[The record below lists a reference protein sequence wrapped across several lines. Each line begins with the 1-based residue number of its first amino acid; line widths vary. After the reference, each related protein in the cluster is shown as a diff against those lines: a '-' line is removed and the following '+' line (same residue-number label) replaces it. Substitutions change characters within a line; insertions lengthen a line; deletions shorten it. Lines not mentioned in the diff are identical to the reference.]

1 MTRFVYNLLLRALF
15 PLLFVALVIRGWRNP
30 QVAIPWRER
39 LAWSRAPLPPS
50 DGPPLWV
57 HAVSLGEVQAAAAL
71 VAALRRRDPRRTLL
85 CTVGTLTGMQRART
99 VFAAQ
104 LADGGAPVVLAYAPM
119 DLTGAVRRFLD
130 HFRPAALVLLEMEIW
145 PNLLKACDARS
156 IPVAIASARLS
167 AQSARRYRNVGR
179 TLMLS
184 ALRRVRVIATQGADD
199 ATRFVE
205 VGARPEQVQVA
216 GNLKF
221 DFALPA
227 GLAERGTALRAAWGG
242 TRAWVA
248 GSTHAGEEA
257 ACLAAQR
264 HLEARLGEAAP
275 LLMLVPRLTGRFREV
290 ADDLT
295 TRGIAFARRSDGAPP
310 LPAGARVLLVD
321 TLGELL
327 QFYAAAD
334 AAFVG
339 GTLVPVGG
347 HNLLEPAALGL
358 PVVCGPHTHNGPQI
372 ARLLEG
378 AGALRVVASGQALGD
393 VLEQWFTDE
402 AARVRAGA
410 AGLAAVEQNR
420 GAVQRCVAI
429 LAPMLPAPL

>member
-1 MTRFVYNLLLRALF
+1 MTRLVYNLLLRLLF
-15 PLLFVALVIRGWRNP
+15 PLLFVVLVIRGWRNP

-39 LAWSRAPLPPS
+39 LAYRSPPLPP
-50 DGPPLWV
+50 GVGAPLWV

-71 VAALRRRDPRRTLL
+71 VAALRRRDPRRAML
-85 CTVGTLTGMQRART
+85 CTVGTLTGMQRARA
-99 VFAAQ
+99 VFAPQ

-119 DLTGAVRRFLD
+119 DLTGAVRRFLA
-130 HFRPAALVLLEMEIW
+130 HFQPAALVLLEMEIW
-145 PNLLKACDARS
+145 PNLLKACDSRS

-167 AQSARRYRNVGR
+167 AQSARRYRKIGR

-184 ALRRVRVIATQGADD
+184 ALRRIQVIATQGADD
-199 ATRFVE
+199 AARFVE
-205 VGARPEQVQVA
+205 VGARPEQVHVA
-216 GNLKF
+216 GNLKI

-227 GLAERGTALRAAWGG
+227 RLAERGTALRNAWGG

-248 GSTHAGEEA
+248 GSTHAGEES

-264 HLEARLGEAAP
+264 HLESRLGSSAP
-275 LLMLVPRLTGRFREV
+275 LLILVPRLTGRFAEV
-290 ADDLT
+290 ADDLA
-295 TRGIAFARRSDGAPP
+295 TRGVVFARRSDGAPP
-310 LPAGARVLLVD
+310 LPANARVLLVD

-327 QFYAAAD
+327 DFYAAAD

-372 ARLLEG
+372 ARLLES
-378 AGALRVVASGQALGD
+378 AGALRVVESGESLGA
-393 VLEQWFTDE
+393 VLEQWFTDDV
-402 AARVRAGA
+402 ARAQAGA
-410 AGLAAVEQNR
+410 AGRAAVEANR
-420 GAVQRCVAI
+420 GAVERCVEI